1 MKQLILTI
9 GFILIGFPIFAQDV
23 ILKKNAEEVQAK
35 ILKVSESEIE
45 FKHWER
51 PDGPTYIVP
60 TREVFM
66 ITYQNGTKEVV
77 SLFQDQSG
85 KTFRQS
91 DRFPHYQGEISAAYG
106 LYIDEGE
113 GTIGLETV
121 HGARINP
128 NLFIGTGVGV
138 NYFYQYDEIILP
150 VFVDAKG
157 YLPVGMKNA
166 SLSRG
171 GYRCSRFIRLRKYLF
186 IFHSRSRYHV
196 RPSRRQSTRRFKYS
210 LSISGRKQDCTLIA
224 NRNRILRYPPVNLHT
239 QAKFVRTKY
248 SAHRTEEA
256 VCKLQTASSHHP
268 RHSIDLGPI
277 GSSSIRSLFSGHS
290 RANPFGPD
298 FERYKTLQKHRL
310 DREADYASFPSSAAT
325 DCASSERIRTC
336 TRSSETILLRSW
348 IATVADCVS
357 FSGLFFR
364 IRSINC

>member
-106 LYIDEGE
+106 LYIDKGE

-166 SLSRG
+166 LYLAVDIGVVALS
-171 GYRCSRFIRLRKYLF
+171 
-186 IFHSRSRYHV
+186 
-196 RPSRRQSTRRFKYS
+196 
-210 LSISGRKQDCTLIA
+210 
-224 NRNRILRYPPVNLHT
+224 
-239 QAKFVRTKY
+239 
-248 SAHRTEEA
+248 
-256 VCKLQTASSHHP
+256 
-268 RHSIDLGPI
+268 
-277 GSSSIRSLFSGHS
+277 
-290 RANPFGPD
+290 
-298 FERYKTLQKHRL
+298 
-310 DREADYASFPSSAAT
+310 DYASTSLYFTLGPGITFGRQDGRTRGDLS
-325 DCASSERIRTC
+325 IRFQYLGENRTAL
-336 TRSSETILLRSW
+336 LLR
-348 IATVADCVS
+348 IGIG
-357 FSGLFFR
+357 F
-364 IRSINC
+364 